1 MDSIITRKF
10 RESDLEDIKRIGLTV
25 WKMDRYH
32 AEPKLNQKAADRYWY
47 DMVIGNCEK
56 EDVLTIV
63 AELDNKVVS
72 FIQLRE
78 NKNLSERFNIKYGT
92 ICLVGVDVKYQGKR
106 IGQRLVQEAANYF
119 RENGFVKVDVTTD
132 INNVSAI
139 RMYEKNGFVV
149 IHRGLT
155 LTLDIS

>member
-10 RESDLEDIKRIGLTV
+10 RDSDLEDIKRIGLTV
-25 WKMDRYH
+25 WKITRYH

-47 DMVIGNCEK
+47 DMTIANCK
-56 EDVLTIV
+56 NEDVVTIV
-63 AELDNKVVS
+63 VELDNKVVG
-72 FIQLRE
+72 FIQLAEKR
-78 NKNLSERFNIKYGT
+78 NLSERFNIKYGS
-92 ICLVGVDVKYQGKR
+92 IALIGVDVKYQGKR
-106 IGQRLVQEAANYF
+106 IGQRLVGEAVKYF

-132 INNVSAI
+132 MNNFSAI